1 MLSFI
6 EMNESADERL
16 PADDVQVED
25 KFVFGHVDP
34 DEEIK
39 RKIKNAFD
47 LFDRDGKGIVVKE

>member
-1 MLSFI
+1 
-6 EMNESADERL
+6 MNESAGERL
-16 PADDVQVED
+16 PADVQVED